1 MATVKDFEELRIWQ
15 DARVLSKE
23 IYAITS
29 NEAFSKDY
37 RFCSQ
42 IRSAADSIMDNIA
55 EGFERNGKKEFVQF
69 LYVAKASCGE
79 VRSQLARA
87 YDCGYID
94 EKNYE
99 EFRTKCISESVS
111 IANFISYLKKTDIN
125 GLKYK

>member
-42 IRSAADSIMDNIA
+42 IRSAAGSIMGI
-55 EGFERNGKKEFVQF
+55 
-69 LYVAKASCGE
+69 
-79 VRSQLARA
+79 
-87 YDCGYID
+87 
-94 EKNYE
+94 
-99 EFRTKCISESVS
+99 
-111 IANFISYLKKTDIN
+111 
-125 GLKYK
+125 